1 MIVPT
6 PGTHVAR
13 KATGGQKMDTAMR
26 AKLRG
31 LLMVHEGYKLK
42 PYTDTAGKITI
53 GIGRNLSDRG
63 MLPTEVDQFF
73 NNDADYF
80 FNQLTTTYDWFPI
93 LDEPRQIALI
103 DMAFMGMHRLAGFTD
118 MLEAFRLKNYNT
130 AAYEILNSE
139 YAHEVGQRAKDIAQI
154 IRTGNLL

>member
-1 MIVPT
+1 
-6 PGTHVAR
+6 
-13 KATGGQKMDTAMR
+13 MDTIMR

-31 LLMVHEGYKLK
+31 LLMIHEGYKLK

-80 FNQLTTTYDWFPI
+80 FAHLSTTYDWFPS
-93 LDEPRQIALI
+93 LDEPRQLALL
-103 DMAFMGMHRLAGFTD
+103 DMSFMGMHRLAGFVE
-118 MLEAFRLKNYNT
+118 MLGAMAVKNYNQ

-139 YAHEVGQRAKDIAQI
+139 YAQEVGQRAKDLAQI